1 MATDHPMFCKRCYAN
16 LDQATDACCLRCGR
30 KFLPQDSSSYLH
42 RPFPSRIK
50 MIVHTLITLVLATLV
65 SFVVATILA
74 LAQLKYIHSGH

>member
-1 MATDHPMFCKRCYAN
+1 
-16 LDQATDACCLRCGR
+16 
-30 KFLPQDSSSYLH
+30 
-42 RPFPSRIK
+42 